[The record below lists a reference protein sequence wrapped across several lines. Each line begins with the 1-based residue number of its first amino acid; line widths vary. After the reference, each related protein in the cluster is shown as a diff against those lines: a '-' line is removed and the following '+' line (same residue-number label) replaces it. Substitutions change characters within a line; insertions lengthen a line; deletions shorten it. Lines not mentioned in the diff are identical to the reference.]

1 MKKIVAVLGILAIIS
16 ACSTYR
22 PIVDMQNKTQ
32 QEYNDDLFECQQYAE
47 QVSPAT
53 SAAVGAAGGAAAGMI
68 FGAIIGAIFGVPIGE
83 MIGAGAALG
92 GASGAMSGAGAGA
105 SSQMNII
112 KRCMQGR
119 GYSVLH

>member
-1 MKKIVAVLGILAIIS
+1 MLSII
-16 ACSTYR
+16 
-22 PIVDMQNKTQ
+22 
-32 QEYNDDLFECQQYAE
+32 F
-47 QVSPAT
+47 
-53 SAAVGAAGGAAAGMI
+53 VGRSNHEKNSSGTAGMI